1 VNREFVRTLPFKSRP
16 PDEHCGRKWAAT
28 VVEFLRKHQQQQ
40 ERNLVRMKLNFGTID
55 LTSRKAGS
63 ARNAPPGLFAAAS
76 RW

>member
-1 VNREFVRTLPFKSRP
+1 LGRPALPSLSSGFAIYDNALISL
-16 PDEHCGRKWAAT
+16 T